1 LGKRYLTIFIL
12 VLASHYAD
20 AQVAPSVH
28 IHGSVVDL
36 YINQPVTGVSV
47 INPKTGQSFPTDL
60 MGKFSITCGKRDTL
74 FLFLSGY
81 QTQRF
86 SMADSIDKTDYY
98 PVFTFDRL
106 SATISHPIIV
116 RPKTTLKDIEKE
128 REALGK
134 LPKELERPEI
144 SISSPISAI
153 YDMLSGRAKEREK
166 LHDQVLD
173 DQRRRIYK
181 ELFNF
186 YKEEKLF
193 DLPDEYYDQFITYL
207 GLPVDFLK
215 YNSDYT
221 ITKTILDSYK
231 KFGMERGFI
240 K

>member
-1 LGKRYLTIFIL
+1 M
-12 VLASHYAD
+12 D
-20 AQVAPSVH
+20 M
-28 IHGSVVDL
+28 

-47 INPKTGQSFPTDL
+47 INPKTGQSFPTDAQ
-60 MGKFSITCGKRDTL
+60 GKFSITCGKRDTL
-74 FLFLSGY
+74 FLFLPGY

-86 SMADSIDKTDYY
+86 SMADSADKAEYF
-98 PVFTFDRL
+98 PVFIFDRL
-106 SATISHPIIV
+106 TATISHPIIV
-116 RPKTTLKDIEKE
+116 RPKPKLSDIEKE
-128 REALGK
+128 RQQLGK
-134 LPKELERPEI
+134 IPKELEQPEI
-144 SISSPISAI
+144 SISSPISAL
-153 YDMLSGRAKEREK
+153 YEMLSGHAKERTK
-166 LHDQVLD
+166 LREQVQD

-181 ELFNF
+181 ELFNY

-221 ITKTILDSYK
+221 ITKTVLDAYK